1 VLLVLDVF
9 YFGLPIV
16 GIVCYFLDFYSIS
29 VWCGYGALVV
39 SFLVIA
45 IHNEPNKFRTF
56 VFYFVV
62 TAACRFFL
70 VSSDVPGFDAW
81 GIALSFALSILLIP
95 FIVAGIF
102 GVLSRK

>member
-1 VLLVLDVF
+1 MLDVF

-16 GIVCYFLDFYSIS
+16 GIICYFLDFYSIS

-56 VFYFVV
+56 VFYFVI

-95 FIVAGIF
+95 FIVAGLF
-102 GVLSRK
+102 GILSRK

>member
-1 VLLVLDVF
+1 MLDIF
-9 YFGLPIV
+9 YFGLPII
-16 GIVCYFLDFYSIS
+16 GTVCYFLDFFS
-29 VWCGYGALVV
+29 VSSLCGYGALVML
-39 SFLVIA
+39 FLILA